1 MDYLDQMNYIIF
13 AIISIFM
20 VTAAG
25 LQAYSAAELSDN
37 CDTKLATASIIAAT
51 SLFVSFVFN
60 GIWVWSLYERRA
72 KKWVRSNKK
81 ASRTRRVSILLWTAA
96 VVVGTAAT
104 GAALGQAELY
114 KDLSC
119 EVEHSTGLHYAS
131 IALLVLSI
139 ALPHAMEKMQD
150 KFADAEGKPIQ
161 KLRPLRFL

>member
-1 MDYLDQMNYIIF
+1 MHWIF
-13 AIISIFM
+13 ILISIFM

-25 LQAYSAAELSDN
+25 LQAYSAAELGDN

-60 GIWVWSLYERRA
+60 GIWVWA
-72 KKWVRSNKK
+72 NWKKMSKTKRF
-81 ASRTRRVSILLWTAA
+81 AIAFWTTA
-96 VVVGTAAT
+96 VVVGTAAA

-131 IALLVLSI
+131 IVLLVLSI
-139 ALPHAMEKMQD
+139 ALPHAIQKRQGAN

-161 KLRPLRFL
+161 NLRPLRFI

>member
-1 MDYLDQMNYIIF
+1 
-13 AIISIFM
+13 M

-25 LQAYSAAELSDN
+25 LQAYSAAELGDN

-60 GIWVWSLYERRA
+60 GIWVWA
-72 KKWVRSNKK
+72 NWKKMSKTKRF
-81 ASRTRRVSILLWTAA
+81 AIAFWTTA
-96 VVVGTAAT
+96 VVVGTAAA

-131 IALLVLSI
+131 IVLLVLSI
-139 ALPHAMEKMQD
+139 ALPHAIQKRQGAN

-161 KLRPLRFL
+161 NLRPLRFI